1 MLPRSLSLPVTTAS
15 LRRVCPPLLLALTL
29 STTGCSGE
37 RSSPVEAAND
47 KKAGARV
54 PTVAVAPV
62 EVRAVERRVDATGSL
77 LAWEEAVVNTT
88 IPATIARLLVDLG
101 DRVQA
106 GQVVA
111 EMDPRELDLG
121 VEQAQASLD
130 AARDALARSQAQVDA
145 SAAQLTQVRES
156 RRALVAAI
164 QRTEAALEE
173 TRLNQERTATL
184 AAQALVAQ
192 RDVDVARTQYAAAQA
207 AHETAQVELSQ
218 FPARMRVAESQLQS
232 DRSAVRV
239 AESDLRRRE
248 ADLSL
253 ARKKLADLTLR
264 APIAGSVARRHLNA
278 GQHVP
283 EDTAVF
289 TLVRSDPLK
298 FTGTVAEHAALAVH
312 PGQVVRVR
320 VEPLPGRQFQGRV
333 VRVSPSVDVTSRTV
347 QVEAEVPNPEG
358 LLKPGLFARASVVLR
373 QDQGVPFVPE
383 TAVSYFAGITRVFV
397 VADGTARERT
407 VTLGAREEGL
417 VEVVKGIA
425 AGERVATSGLAQLQD
440 GAAVAVASRGS
451 R

>member
-1 MLPRSLSLPVTTAS
+1 MPRPLSLPVTTIS
-15 LRRVCPPLLLALTL
+15 LRRVAPLLLALTL
-29 STTGCSGE
+29 SATACSGE
-37 RSSPVEAAND
+37 RSSTVEAANG
-47 KKAGARV
+47 KKAAARV
-54 PTVAVAPV
+54 PTVTVAPV
-62 EVRAVERRVDATGSL
+62 EVRAIERQVDATGSL
-77 LAWEEAVVNTT
+77 LAWEEAVVNST
-88 IPATIARLLVDLG
+88 IPGTIARLLVDLG
-101 DRVQA
+101 DRVSA
-106 GQVVA
+106 GQVMA

-121 VEQAQASLD
+121 VEQAQATLD
-130 AARDALARSQAQVDA
+130 AARDALARARAQVEA
-145 SAAQLTQVRES
+145 TAAQLTQVRES
-156 RRALVAAI
+156 RRTLVAAI

-173 TRLNQERTATL
+173 TRVNQERTATL
-184 AAQALVAQ
+184 AEQALVAQ

-207 AHETAQVELSQ
+207 AHETAQVDLSQ

-239 AESDLRRRE
+239 AESELRRRE
-248 ADLSL
+248 ADLAL

-264 APIAGSVARRHLNA
+264 ASISGSVARRHLNA

-298 FTGTVAEHAALAVH
+298 FTGTVPEHAALAVH

-347 QVEAEVPNPEG
+347 QMEAEVPNREG
-358 LLKPGLFARASVVLR
+358 LLKPGLFARASVVVR
-373 QDQGVPFVPE
+373 HDQGVPFVPE

-397 VADGTARERT
+397 VGDGTVRERP
-407 VTLGAREEGL
+407 VTLGTHEEGL
-417 VEVVKGIA
+417 VEVVKGLA
-425 AGERVATSGLAQLQD
+425 EGERVATSGLAQLQD
-440 GAAVAVASRGS
+440 GGAVTVAPRGS

>member
-1 MLPRSLSLPVTTAS
+1 
-15 LRRVCPPLLLALTL
+15 
-29 STTGCSGE
+29 
-37 RSSPVEAAND
+37 
-47 KKAGARV
+47 V
-54 PTVAVAPV
+54 PTVTVAPV
-62 EVRAVERRVDATGSL
+62 EVRAVERQVDATGSL
-77 LAWEEAVVNTT
+77 LAWEEAVINTT
-88 IPATIARLLVDLG
+88 VAGTIARLLVDLG

-121 VEQAQASLD
+121 VEQAQAALD
-130 AARDALARSQAQVDA
+130 AARDGLARARAQVEA

-156 RRALVAAI
+156 RRALVAAV

-173 TRLNQERTATL
+173 ARINRERTVTL
-184 AAQALVAQ
+184 AEQALVAQ

-207 AHETAQVELSQ
+207 AHETTHVELSQ
-218 FPARMRVAESQLQS
+218 FPARMRVAESQLES

-239 AESDLRRRE
+239 AESELRRRE

-264 APIAGSVARRHLNA
+264 APIAGSVARRHQNA

-289 TLVRSDPLK
+289 SLVRSDPLK
-298 FTGTVAEHAALAVH
+298 FTGTVPEHAALAVH
-312 PGQVVRVR
+312 PGQAIRVR

-347 QVEAEVPNPEG
+347 QIEAEVPNPEG
-358 LLKPGLFARASVVLR
+358 VLKPGLFARASVVLR
-373 QDQGVPFVPE
+373 HDRGVPFVPE

-397 VADGTARERT
+397 VGDGTVRERT
-407 VTLGAREEGL
+407 VTLGTHEEGL
-417 VEVVKGIA
+417 VEVVKGVA

-440 GAAVAVASRGS
+440 GAAVTVAPRGP